1 MKVDL
6 VTRFYYED
14 LYIEHFINYYLA
26 LGFDHIYILW
36 QNDQNMPPN
45 FDNKFVTII
54 EHNYKG
60 DDVIKKIPE
69 LIVASSE
76 YTFICDS
83 DEYLYLKNYKN
94 IQEFLKTIPND
105 ADQIFFHWANV
116 VNFSLFE
123 KKVDLFEILESN
135 KLYADLRIKSIIKT
149 EKLYCKNIVIGS
161 HCMYNVKSYLWNN
174 WVESKPIHKTDAKSY
189 YTSDYPFIVHFIS
202 RSMQNNFI
210 KCFSTY
216 FLPKKIYDID
226 NFKDIVRE
234 KKIYEIKKIYKF
246 ALFFGHLN
254 FIELPSINLN
264 FKKIL
269 INFEEENKLL
279 ESICEKNNI
288 DYLDLVEYMKK
299 IDDEFSHLFQK

>member
-36 QNDQNMPPN
+36 QNDQNPPPN
-45 FDNKFVTII
+45 LDNKFVTII

-83 DEYLYLKNYKN
+83 DEYLYLKNYEN

-105 ADQIFFHWANV
+105 AEQIFFHWANV

-135 KLYADLRIKSIIKT
+135 KLYVCPQIKSIIKT

-161 HCMYNVKSYLWNN
+161 HFMYNVKSYLWNN
-174 WVESKPIHKTDAKSY
+174 CVEPKSRHETDATIY
-189 YTSDYPFIVHFIS
+189 YKSDYPFIVHFIS

-210 KCFSTY
+210 KCLSTH
-216 FLPKKIYDID
+216 FINKKICDVD
-226 NFKDIVRE
+226 NFKLMVRE
-234 KKIYEIKKIYKF
+234 KKISEIKKIYKF
-246 ALFFGHLN
+246 SLFFGHVGRN
-254 FIELPSINLN
+254 EMPSINLN
-264 FKKIL
+264 FKKTL

-288 DYLDLVEYMKK
+288 DYLDLVDYMKK
-299 IDDEFSHLFQK
+299 MDKEYSHLFQK